1 MKKPVSTLCI
11 AATLAMSFNSS
22 AQADWGRHDRGYRDY
37 QPMHHQHRGGSGW
50 VGPAAILAIAGLAIG
65 SAVASQSYYAPHQS
79 IVPRRRALCPVQITV
94 HGITVVRPTCTIP
107 IPTPVRK
114 AGKLYRLNKKRAI
127 SARVLEITRQ
137 QQP

>member
-50 VGPAAILAIAGLAIG
+50 SWSRGH
-65 SAVASQSYYAPHQS
+65 SRYRW
-79 IVPRRRALCPVQITV
+79 PRYRLSCRITKLLCPRTS
-94 HGITVVRPTCTIP
+94 
-107 IPTPVRK
+107 
-114 AGKLYRLNKKRAI
+114 L
-127 SARVLEITRQ
+127 
-137 QQP
+137 

>member
-65 SAVASQSYYAPHQS
+65 SAVASQSYYAPAPVYSAPPPRPMPSPNYGTWYYCGSSDMYYPNTNACPEGWQA
-79 IVPRRRALCPVQITV
+79 VPAQ
-94 HGITVVRPTCTIP
+94 
-107 IPTPVRK
+107 
-114 AGKLYRLNKKRAI
+114 
-127 SARVLEITRQ
+127 
-137 QQP
+137 